1 MADESAAAD
10 LEALRRRLAEAEET
24 LRAIR
29 GGEVDALVV
38 EGPDGPRVYT
48 LRSAEEPYRE
58 LVERMNEGA
67 ATLTPEGDI
76 LYCNHRLAE
85 LAGAPMERVIG
96 ESVLRFIRPADRPTV
111 IGMLAAGRGRCEAH
125 VQGADGR
132 RTPVYLSVNR
142 LVCESVESL
151 CLIVTDL
158 AELVRTRA
166 ERSEAEAANRM
177 KDEFIAMLG
186 HELRNPLGA
195 ISSAASVLL
204 QLSEHDDMAA
214 RACDV
219 IHRQT
224 EHLTRMIEDLLD
236 LTRAKT
242 GKIGLTPVPLD
253 VAEVTQHCLRALG
266 STGKLDQHALKVE
279 ASSVWVNADPTRLEQ
294 IVSNLIS
301 NAVKF
306 TPAGGTVW
314 VTVAGEGAHAVLRVA
329 DTGVGIS
336 ADLLPRVFDLFVQGE
351 RGLDRAS
358 GGLGI
363 GLSLVRR
370 LAELHE
376 GRVEADSAGPG
387 EGSVF
392 TVRLPA
398 LDSSTVPRPSDAK
411 PAAVDTPRRC
421 IVLIED
427 DEDSR
432 EMLRVSL
439 EMAGHEIGV
448 AADGPGGLDLVQRR
462 RPDVVLIDVGLP
474 GMDGYEV
481 ARRIRTTPE
490 GGRMRLI
497 ALTGYGQQE
506 DRRRSR
512 ESGFDAHL
520 VKPIDPACLM
530 SALSSSDDVGLA
542 R

>member
-1 MADESAAAD
+1 MADESAAVD
-10 LEALRRRLAEAEET
+10 LEALKRRLAEAEET

-38 EGPDGPRVYT
+38 EGPEGPRVYT
-48 LRSAEEPYRE
+48 LKSAEEPYRE

-76 LYCNHRLAE
+76 LYCNRRLAD

-96 ESVLRFIRPADRPTV
+96 QSVLRFIRAADRPTV

-125 VQGADGR
+125 VEGADGR

-142 LVCESVESL
+142 LVCEGVESL

-166 ERSEAEAANRM
+166 ERSEAEAASRM

-195 ISSAASVLL
+195 ISSAASVLC
-204 QLSEHDDMAA
+204 QLSDRDEIAA
-214 RACDV
+214 RAAGV
-219 IHRQT
+219 IQRQT

-236 LTRAKT
+236 VSRART
-242 GKIGLTPVPLD
+242 GKIGLTRVPLD
-253 VAEVTQHCLRALG
+253 VAEVAQRCLGTLG
-266 STGKLDQHALKVE
+266 STGKLHQHVIKIDT
-279 ASSVWVNADPTRLEQ
+279 SSVWVSADPTRLEQ
-294 IVSNLIS
+294 MASNLIS
-301 NAVKF
+301 NAAKF
-306 TPAGGTVW
+306 TPPGGTVW
-314 VTVAGEGAHAVLRVA
+314 VTVAREGADAVLRVA

-336 ADLLPRVFDLFVQGE
+336 ADLLPRIFDVFVQGE
-351 RGLDRAS
+351 RSSDHKS

-370 LAELHE
+370 LAELHD
-376 GRVEADSAGPG
+376 GRVEAQSAGPG

-398 LDSSTVPRPSDAK
+398 LDSSTVSRPSEAK
-411 PAAVDTPRRC
+411 PPAIGTPPRR
-421 IVLIED
+421 IALIED
-427 DEDSR
+427 NEDSR

-439 EMAGHEIGV
+439 EMAGHEVGV
-448 AADGPGGLDLVQRR
+448 AADGPSGLELVQRR
-462 RPDVVLIDVGLP
+462 GPDVVLVDVGLP

-481 ARRIRTTPE
+481 ARRIRAMPE
-490 GGRMRLI
+490 GRRIRLI

-520 VKPIDPACLM
+520 VKPIDPARLM
-530 SALSSSDDVGLA
+530 SALSCSDTT
-542 R
+542 

>member
-1 MADESAAAD
+1 MADESARAD
-10 LEALRRRLAEAEET
+10 LEALKRRLAEAEET
-24 LRAIR
+24 LHAIR

-48 LRSAEEPYRE
+48 LKSAEEPYRE

-142 LVCESVESL
+142 LVCEGVESL

-204 QLSEHDDMAA
+204 KLSEGGDMSA

-236 LTRAKT
+236 VTRART
-242 GKIGLTPVPLD
+242 GKIGLARVPLD
-253 VAEVTQHCLRALG
+253 VAEVAQRCLRALG

-279 ASSVWVNADPTRLEQ
+279 ASSVWVNADPTRVEQ

-314 VTVAGEGAHAVLRVA
+314 VTVAREGADAVLRVA

-336 ADLLPRVFDLFVQGE
+336 ADLLPRIFDLFVQGG
-351 RGLDRAS
+351 RSLDRKS

-376 GRVEADSAGPG
+376 GRVEAESAGPG

-398 LDSSTVPRPSDAK
+398 LDSSTASRPSEAK
-411 PAAVDTPRRC
+411 APAIDTPPRR

-427 DEDSR
+427 NEDSR

-439 EMAGHEIGV
+439 QMSGHEVGV
-448 AADGPGGLDLVQRR
+448 AADGPSGLALVQRR
-462 RPDVVLIDVGLP
+462 APDVVLVDVGLP

-481 ARRIRTTPE
+481 ARRIRAMPE
-490 GGRMRLI
+490 GRRIRLI
-497 ALTGYGQQE
+497 ALTGYGQPE

-530 SALSSSDDVGLA
+530 SALSSSDDVG
-542 R
+542 

>member
-1 MADESAAAD
+1 MADESARAD
-10 LEALRRRLAEAEET
+10 LEALKRRLAEAEET

-48 LRSAEEPYRE
+48 LKSAEEPYRE

-85 LAGAPMERVIG
+85 LAGAPMDRVIG
-96 ESVLRFIRPADRPTV
+96 ESVLRFIRPADRLTV

-142 LVCESVESL
+142 LVCEGVESL

-195 ISSAASVLL
+195 ISSAASVLFK
-204 QLSEHDDMAA
+204 LSEGGDMSA

-236 LTRAKT
+236 VTRART
-242 GKIGLTPVPLD
+242 GKIGLARVPLD
-253 VAEVTQHCLRALG
+253 VAEVAQRCLGTLG
-266 STGKLDQHALKVE
+266 STGKLDQHVIKVD
-279 ASSVWVNADPTRLEQ
+279 ANSVWVSADPTRLEQ
-294 IVSNLIS
+294 MASNLIS

-306 TPAGGTVW
+306 TPPGGTLW
-314 VTVAGEGAHAVLRVA
+314 VTVAREGADALLRVA

-336 ADLLPRVFDLFVQGE
+336 ADLLPRIFDLFVQGE
-351 RGLDRAS
+351 RSLDRKS

-370 LAELHE
+370 LAELHD
-376 GRVEADSAGPG
+376 GRVEAQSAGPG

-398 LDSSTVPRPSDAK
+398 LDRSTASRPSEAK
-411 PAAVDTPRRC
+411 APAIDTPPRR

-427 DEDSR
+427 NEDSR

-439 EMAGHEIGV
+439 QMSGHEVGV
-448 AADGPGGLDLVQRR
+448 AADGPSGLALVQRR
-462 RPDVVLIDVGLP
+462 APDVVLVDVGLP

-481 ARRIRTTPE
+481 ARRIRAMPE
-490 GGRMRLI
+490 GRRIRLI
-497 ALTGYGQQE
+497 ALTGYGQPD

-530 SALSSSDDVGLA
+530 SALSSSDDVG
-542 R
+542 